1 MPTYTVHEPPPRK
14 KESVASPE
22 RFVFVRDGF
31 HFWAFL
37 LPPLWFLLKRL
48 WLALIVYVVASV
60 ALDFAMSRAHVPATW
75 RVVVELM
82 LGIVIGLEAASI
94 QRWTLARRK
103 WKTLGFVVAED
114 AELAE
119 RRFFGVWTQRAPAP
133 VTPPP
138 AEATPVYAAQVYEPP
153 VRRGPPTGSDVI
165 GLFPEPGASR

>member
-14 KESVASPE
+14 KESVAGPE

-37 LPPLWFLLKRL
+37 LPPLWLLLKRL
-48 WLALIVYVVASV
+48 WLALIIYVVASV

-75 RVVVELM
+75 RVVIELM
-82 LGIVIGLEAASI
+82 FALIIGFEAPTI

-133 VTPPP
+133 ATPP
-138 AEATPVYAAQVYEPP
+138 AEAT
-153 VRRGPPTGSDVI
+153 
-165 GLFPEPGASR
+165 

>member
-14 KESVASPE
+14 NETVASPE

-48 WLALIVYVVASV
+48 WLALILYVVVSV
-60 ALDFAMSRAHVPATW
+60 ALDFALTRAHVPASW
-75 RVVVELM
+75 RVIVEVMFAL
-82 LGIVIGLEAASI
+82 VIGFEAATI
-94 QRWTLARRK
+94 QRWTLQRRR

-114 AELAE
+114 EELAE
-119 RRFFGVWTQRAPAP
+119 RRFFGAWTQRAA
-133 VTPPP
+133 TPIATPP
-138 AEATPVYAAQVYEPP
+138 AETAPVYAAP
-153 VRRGPPTGSDVI
+153 VRRGPPSGSDVI